1 MKKFLGLAAV
11 FLCAT
16 FTFSVRAGVDCT
28 ECHGE
33 DGEPAINISVFQD
46 SVHGDLSCTD
56 CHIGA
61 EKDMDN
67 HPDNLQKPS
76 CSDCHEDVM
85 DSKQHSVHKDL
96 SCSDCHGD
104 IHVLDPE
111 KPVSGDADLIMSM
124 CGQCHADPVD
134 GKGGKSCPNLDL
146 VKKLPPA
153 HSIIKHYQQSAHY
166 LKKNADGS
174 AAATCV
180 DCHNSHSIGSMT
192 DPKSKIYKLNLS
204 GTCGQC
210 HDKIAKQYDESVH
223 GKAVQRGW
231 DESPCCS
238 CCHNSHLILPS
249 DSPDAL
255 TSKRLVSE
263 QICLSCHEDQ
273 RLLQRYGMVDSA
285 GSTYRDSYHSMANA
299 REGGNAATCVDCHT
313 THEILKSTNPDSSI
327 NSAHVGTTCGQCHK
341 GSTEKFALSYN
352 HKSSLKSGNIIN
364 HYVRVSYIWLILL
377 VIGGMILHNIITYI
391 AAVIRSYRKRKGE
404 KMITRMTRG
413 QIIIHTINLLAF
425 LTLVVT
431 GFSLRFSDI
440 PVFQML
446 TAWLSEGVRALVHR
460 IAGVIMILLFGA
472 HFIRI
477 VMGRAD
483 RGVFLAMLPKPKD
496 IRDFKENMKYIF
508 LRTEKR
514 PNFGKVSYI
523 EKMEYLAL
531 IWGTLVMVLTGLILW
546 FPTESLHLLPA
557 WAIKASETIHFMEAI
572 LATLAIIFWHFFFV
586 IAHPDAYPLDFT
598 FIDGKM
604 PVEEVKHARPDWYE
618 ELKDK
623 GKID

>member
-1 MKKFLGLAAV
+1 F
-11 FLCAT
+11 
-16 FTFSVRAGVDCT
+16 
-28 ECHGE
+28 
-33 DGEPAINISVFQD
+33 
-46 SVHGDLSCTD
+46 
-56 CHIGA
+56 
-61 EKDMDN
+61 
-67 HPDNLQKPS
+67 
-76 CSDCHEDVM
+76 
-85 DSKQHSVHKDL
+85 
-96 SCSDCHGD
+96 
-104 IHVLDPE
+104 
-111 KPVSGDADLIMSM
+111 
-124 CGQCHADPVD
+124 
-134 GKGGKSCPNLDL
+134 
-146 VKKLPPA
+146 
-153 HSIIKHYQQSAHY
+153 
-166 LKKNADGS
+166 
-174 AAATCV
+174 
-180 DCHNSHSIGSMT
+180 
-192 DPKSKIYKLNLS
+192 
-204 GTCGQC
+204 
-210 HDKIAKQYDESVH
+210 
-223 GKAVQRGW
+223 
-231 DESPCCS
+231 
-238 CCHNSHLILPS
+238 
-249 DSPDAL
+249 
-255 TSKRLVSE
+255 
-263 QICLSCHEDQ
+263 
-273 RLLQRYGMVDSA
+273 
-285 GSTYRDSYHSMANA
+285 
-299 REGGNAATCVDCHT
+299 
-313 THEILKSTNPDSSI
+313 
-327 NSAHVGTTCGQCHK
+327 
-341 GSTEKFALSYN
+341 
-352 HKSSLKSGNIIN
+352 
-364 HYVRVSYIWLILL
+364 
-377 VIGGMILHNIITYI
+377 
-391 AAVIRSYRKRKGE
+391 
-404 KMITRMTRG
+404 
-413 QIIIHTINLLAF
+413 
-425 LTLVVT
+425 VT

>member
-446 TAWLSEGVRALVHR
+446 TAWLSEGVRALV
-460 IAGVIMILLFGA
+460 
-472 HFIRI
+472 
-477 VMGRAD
+477 
-483 RGVFLAMLPKPKD
+483 
-496 IRDFKENMKYIF
+496 
-508 LRTEKR
+508 
-514 PNFGKVSYI
+514 
-523 EKMEYLAL
+523 
-531 IWGTLVMVLTGLILW
+531 
-546 FPTESLHLLPA
+546 
-557 WAIKASETIHFMEAI
+557 
-572 LATLAIIFWHFFFV
+572 
-586 IAHPDAYPLDFT
+586 
-598 FIDGKM
+598 
-604 PVEEVKHARPDWYE
+604 
-618 ELKDK
+618 
-623 GKID
+623 